1 MHELRLFGKCALPPP
16 PHKVYLWA
24 THKRQANVCV
34 TGHPTEFLTVLHVYA
49 NIYTCLFTL
58 KENYDFSG

>member
-24 THKRQANVCV
+24 THKTANVCA